1 MGKDDEITTK
11 DMAHIWN
18 KEKPPDGER
27 ELFSCR
33 IQLAS
38 IPGLEERLRCIFIRN
53 ELEGDFHIVEYEPT
67 TSGHLDVTI
76 SVNRQAAEAIRAKG
90 YRVQDAINK
99 IKMTSVKAPVQPH
112 AKM

>member
-1 MGKDDEITTK
+1 MGKTNGISTK

-18 KEKPPDGER
+18 KGKSTDTER

-38 IPGLEERLRCIFIRN
+38 IPGLEERLRAIFIRN
-53 ELEGDFHIVEYEPT
+53 ELEGDYQIVEYEPT
-67 TSGHLDVTI
+67 ILGHSDITI
-76 SVNRQAAEAIRAKG
+76 SVTRKAADTIRAKG

-99 IKMTSVKAPVQPH
+99 IKMTSVKAPEQPH
-112 AKM
+112 AKI